1 MLPAALSFCRWGFNL
16 CVPFSCDS
24 LACSCP
30 GLVETST
37 NLASVK
43 PDSSDDSA
51 PGAYKINCST
61 RSSLSLAL
69 EHVRD
74 SIARLSR
81 LVRAKAPF
89 SEVDSE
95 L

>member
-1 MLPAALSFCRWGFNL
+1 M
-16 CVPFSCDS
+16 
-24 LACSCP
+24 
-30 GLVETST
+30 ETST

-61 RSSLSLAL
+61 RSSLSPAL

-81 LVRAKAPF
+81 LVREPQPIAADTENP
-89 SEVDSE
+89 
-95 L
+95 